1 MKFIII
7 PKDVYDMI
15 PEDKRLILGIQDPR
29 MSLDKSGVILHIEH
43 YDKLFESVNMLK
55 SNKDEDV
62 TYPYPVYESPS
73 PEFDIVLSSSDW
85 SDGVNELQS

>member
-1 MKFIII
+1 MKSFFICNFDS
-7 PKDVYDMI
+7 K
-15 PEDKRLILGIQDPR
+15 LIKPIHPLTKAWWFCW
-29 MSLDKSGVILHIEH
+29 LNNH
-43 YDKLFESVNMLK
+43 KLFESVNMLK